1 MPRVVRMDEGHAY
14 CTYRFLFCYERN
26 ISELFSSAESVGLFY
41 SIRGIK
47 WWPKCSVGV
56 ISTQVALTWRF
67 ARYIPG
73 EHTLGS
79 PWLTFSLFV
88 SHYWNLFLL
97 PFFVTF
103 SNFDSNIL
111 AASSMTGTIS
121 FNFNKLKVEVKMD
134 RTRFQS
140 SSLAPNKLLFKRRR
154 RRHPRGF
161 QGRSGV
167 LVPIHD

>member
-97 PFFVTF
+97 PFFCKVF
-103 SNFDSNIL
+103 KNFDSNIL

-140 SSLAPNKLLFKRRR
+140 PSLAPNK
-154 RRHPRGF
+154 PF